1 MTYSGGCIIFFMPTT
16 SALTDTDEEGMQLLE
31 TMLSRFGAHMASER
45 QDSMR
50 QRTSETEAV
59 RALSD
64 LTLELRAELAGSM
77 AQRAEEVEQTAVL
90 IARVVG
96 LMAEVR
102 DLKPQKAGN
111 AASDYA
117 ARLAATEANGLTET
131 LVELR
136 LSSVTAE
143 ETERTCRHLFELSE
157 RVSDI
162 EARLDKAKQVLRSV

>member
-1 MTYSGGCIIFFMPTT
+1 MPMR
-16 SALTDTDEEGMQLLE
+16 LTRRPEPRTEASTLADSDEVELQLLE

-77 AQRAEEVEQTAVL
+77 TRRAEEVEQTAVL
-90 IARVVG
+90 TRRVVG

-102 DLKPQKAGN
+102 DFKPQRAGN

-117 ARLAATEANGLTET
+117 ARLAATEAKALTET
-131 LVELR
+131 LAELR

-162 EARLDKAKQVLRSV
+162 EAGLDKAKQAYRP